1 MKEREKKSKKVVN
14 YVECTALAHSRVPS
28 HHGPRQIV
36 CMTKVGGGGGKR
48 LGVSNSV
55 TNLD

>member
-14 YVECTALAHSRVPS
+14 YVECMALAHSRVPS

-36 CMTKVGGGGGKR
+36 CMTKVGGGG
-48 LGVSNSV
+48 
-55 TNLD
+55 